1 MKKLK
6 FLFRTIVICLIFGLL
21 YLNVSERFE
30 TYSEINQGLMKNFY
44 KQEKNSIDV
53 VYVGSCHA
61 YSTFIPHKLWDDY
74 GVTSHVLASSGQEVQ
89 MSYYYLKE
97 ALKTQKIKTAV
108 VEVYGVN
115 RMDSYIPLDEF
126 DKSVIFGF
134 QSLKM
139 SMDKIKYAFEYDN
152 TANSNLELLF
162 GLYSAHDR
170 WDYQS
175 ETPMREV
182 DFERFQRDYTF
193 MANGWKEY
201 WHVEENA
208 DENVILNYPQNDIV
222 EDFDEVSEEYL
233 LKIIELCKNEG
244 INLVLTSAPYEIKD
258 IEVSRLNKV
267 KKIAESNNVPY
278 INFNDQKLIE
288 KLDLHY
294 YDMIDANHVDY
305 SGAVKISDY
314 VNKFIME
321 NYPIESNKGNPKYA
335 SWDDGTQKVLS
346 DNGREYWYDDAAFE
360 QINVDNNEHLNV
372 E

>member
-6 FLFRTIVICLIFGLL
+6 FLVRTIVICLIFGVL

-30 TYSEINQGLMKNFY
+30 TYSEVNQGLMKNFY
-44 KQEKNSIDV
+44 KQDKNSIDAL
-53 VYVGSCHA
+53 YIGSCHA

-97 ALKTQKIKTAV
+97 ALKTQKPKVAV

-115 RMDSYIPLDEF
+115 KMDSYVSEDEF

-134 QSLKM
+134 QSMRM
-139 SMDKIKYAFEYDN
+139 SLDKIKYALDYDN
-152 TANSNLELLF
+152 ISNSNLELLF
-162 GLYSAHDR
+162 GLYSGHDR

-175 ETPMREV
+175 EAPMSEL
-182 DFERFQRDYTF
+182 DFERFQKDYSF

-201 WHVEENA
+201 WHVEEN
-208 DENVILNYPQNDIV
+208 ENESALLNYPQNDII

-233 LKIIELCKNEG
+233 IKIIELCKREG
-244 INLVLTSAPYEIKD
+244 INLVLTSAPYDLKP

-267 KKIAESNNVPY
+267 KEISESYNVPY
-278 INFNDQKLIE
+278 INFNDEDIIN

-314 VNKFIME
+314 VNKFIMD
-321 NYPIESNKGNPKYA
+321 NYPIASKKGNQKYS
-335 SWDDGTQKVLS
+335 SWDEGTKKVLS
-346 DNGREYWYDDAAFE
+346 DNGKEHWYDDDAFRE
-360 QINVDNNEHLNV
+360 AKDDEDTNAQ
-372 E
+372 